1 MKRLPENEK
10 AKVWGR
16 NITTLIIVLVVLYW
30 SGKGAKVDFFELFGG
45 QGRAGMG
52 NFVKGLFPP
61 DLSLRFLSSLLT
73 PALETVQMAILG
85 VVLGALI
92 AMPLAFL
99 ATRTLSSSQTP
110 GVGFLSRY
118 LLGHSPYFAA
128 RNILNFMRSVP
139 ELVWALVFIA
149 AIGLGPF
156 AGVLALAVHGA
167 GLLGKLYS
175 EAMEGVN
182 PYPVEAV
189 RVMGGNRLQV
199 ASYAVLP
206 QASSNLVSL
215 TFYQW
220 ECNIR
225 TATILGFVGAGG
237 IGQRIDISMR
247 LFQYNEVLTLIAL
260 VFLMVFIVDSLSG
273 LFRKAITPSA

>member
-1 MKRLPENEK
+1 MPNNEK
-10 AKVWGR
+10 TKVWGR
-16 NITTLIIVLVVLYW
+16 NITALIIVLAILYW
-30 SGKGAKVDFFELFGG
+30 SGKGTHVDFFELLGG
-45 QGRAGMG
+45 QGRASMG
-52 NFVKGLFPP
+52 KFVTGLFPP
-61 DLSLRFLSSLLT
+61 DLSLKFLSSLIT
-73 PALETVQMAILG
+73 PALETVQMATLG
-85 VVLGALI
+85 VAMGALI

-110 GVGFLSRY
+110 GVGFFSKY
-118 LLGHSPYFAA
+118 LLGHGPYFAA
-128 RNILNFMRSVP
+128 KNILNFMRSVP

-167 GLLGKLYS
+167 GLLGKLYA

-182 PYPVEAV
+182 PNPVEAV
-189 RVMGGNRLQV
+189 RIIGGNRLQV
-199 ASYAVLP
+199 ASYAVIP
-206 QASSNLVSL
+206 QASSNLISL

-237 IGQRIDISMR
+237 IGQRIDIAMR
-247 LFQYNEVLTLIAL
+247 LFQYNEVLTLMAV
-260 VFLMVFIVDSLSG
+260 VFLMVFIVDNLSG
-273 LFRKAITPSA
+273 VFRKAINA